1 MYTSLLASTVV
12 TLKTSLSRRARLALH
27 AHMQVSDAATPYSCC
42 CHSCKQGLVKIPY
55 ALFAGSSGRTAA
67 VCGSG
72 QPAAA
77 DLAQD
82 STTPTPS
89 ASLLPDLDQAIS
101 HTLAAPDGE
110 EDGLTCMVMTR
121 VYCCVLMHCTV
132 LHAVT
137 GHQLCVLQC
146 NTNSNS
152 PATMHCFAYTLLACC

>member
-1 MYTSLLASTVV
+1 
-12 TLKTSLSRRARLALH
+12 
-27 AHMQVSDAATPYSCC
+27 MQVSAGGTRYSCC
-42 CHSCKQGLVKIPY
+42 CHLCKQGLIKIPY
-55 ALFAGSSGRTAA
+55 ALFTGSSGRPAA

-89 ASLLPDLDQAIS
+89 ASRLLDLDQAIS

-121 VYCCVLMHCTV
+121 VHCCVLMHCTI

-137 GHQLCVLQC
+137 GPGHQLYVTVQQTCHYA
-146 NTNSNS
+146 NI
-152 PATMHCFAYTLLACC
+152 PATMHYFAYTF